1 MFIYIFIYLFIH
13 SAMHNVAGEWSLCRT
28 LISGGEKIQIGDHR
42 FEVIFAPV

>member
-1 MFIYIFIYLFIH
+1 
-13 SAMHNVAGEWSLCRT
+13 MHNVAGEWSLCRT